1 MKKTFYRYY
10 VDQKRA
16 FHHKI
21 LLKAFKTMKSEQG
34 LVWAERLSF
43 KTLWSLA
50 PFIILLFAVAGSL
63 GFLELLPNLIEEL
76 RNELNIALPAE
87 MVHELLNRAS
97 GINFGSLGF
106 MGAFFLIVTF
116 VTLMNA
122 VDLSINRMWGR
133 DEKRKLIRRLSLF
146 IPFLILLSVF
156 LAIVANVLSFSKHLL
171 NAWMLDS
178 LKSYQE
184 LLQTGL
190 ISTII
195 FFLFYL
201 FLFLA
206 YWILPLPSIGVKAR
220 HALSAAGVSSLLVLL
235 SFKIG
240 ASFQEMMFERYSMFY
255 GSLALIPL
263 LLLQILILWVIVLY
277 GATICRSLGVLPK
290 RANRKR

>member
-1 MKKTFYRYY
+1 MKKTLYRYY
-10 VDQKRA
+10 LDQKRA
-16 FHHKI
+16 FHHKT
-21 LLKAFKTMKSEQG
+21 LLSAFKTMKQEHG

-50 PFIILLFAVAGSL
+50 PFIILLFSVAGSL
-63 GFLELLPNLIEEL
+63 GFLDLLPSLIEEL
-76 RNELNIALPAE
+76 RKELNIALPAD
-87 MVHELLNRAS
+87 MVHDLLNRAS
-97 GINFGSLGF
+97 SINFGSLGF

-122 VDLSINRMWGR
+122 VDLSINRMWGK
-133 DEKRKLIRRLSLF
+133 DEKRKFLRRLALF

-156 LAIVANVLSFSKHLL
+156 LAIVANILSFSKQLL

-190 ISTII
+190 VSTLI

-206 YWILPLPSIGVKAR
+206 YWILPLPNIKAR

-240 ASFQEMMFERYSMFY
+240 SSFQEMMFERYSMFY

-263 LLLQILILWVIVLY
+263 LLLQILVLWVIVLY
-277 GATICRSLGVLPK
+277 GAAICRSLGIMPQK
-290 RANRKR
+290 KNRKR